1 MDNSRKLNDDD
12 SHLLVH
18 KKKRFPF
25 TQQPLA
31 TVVLTLRHSINE
43 VMNVP

>member
-18 KKKRFPF
+18 KKKGFPF